1 MPFSTPFEIGSCG
14 SKAPT
19 LATTSM
25 MCGSAS
31 RSTTKPVRRSPNRTS
46 FISFS
51 CCEGESKRSV
61 AFARN
66 EKLRFLLLNWKDG
79 SSFGGSRYDDKI
91 QSAGR
96 LVVHPLITE
105 VSLPVKSAT
114 RYSPIFDK

>member
-25 MCGSAS
+25 MCGPAS

-66 EKLRFLLLNWKDG
+66 EKLRFLLLNWKDRSEERRVG
-79 SSFGGSRYDDKI
+79 KSVDLGDWSADVCSSDLSNKLHFVLLLRG
-91 QSAGR
+91 
-96 LVVHPLITE
+96 
-105 VSLPVKSAT
+105 
-114 RYSPIFDK
+114 